1 MTKRLLRQSFVWWF
15 LGGVRASDGKWQ
27 LTLFRSAWITATA
40 VGSLLLCL
48 PSLTRADD
56 IQLEWTAPGEN
67 ASGGRVISYDIRYS
81 STPIGGDTLTWW
93 SSASQAIGEP
103 SPADPG
109 TTENFLLANLFGNV
123 TYQILLRSSDEV
135 GNQSPFS
142 NVAVVGVTDTTG
154 GGSDPVII
162 SGAAVD
168 SIQGT
173 GARVRWSTNIPAVGF
188 VRYGAT
194 AGYGQTTSPSG
205 PATSHTSILTGLTA
219 GQSVHYQIVSYDG
232 AERDSTPDAVFAPGD
247 LPPDRPTGVGAAAGP
262 GLLAVDWDPV
272 GDSDLAKYL
281 VYYDARSPADTGW
294 VLEDQFHPYTSGS
307 DPTDWEDA
315 DARFAVARPPGD
327 RTVYYGSPGA
337 GTGVATYKPGGNDPA
352 WDDLEVKG
360 AFRLESGGDAGIV
373 LRRTG
378 QSHYFVRFRAGEAI
392 SIGGVGASV
401 GALSEATPFAPAAN
415 QWYAFRA
422 TAWNDGGQV
431 RIGCAIWPEGGTEP
445 LQNQVW
451 ALGNGASPLL
461 TGGIGFMVTGSAG
474 TEFDDLIVNE
484 LPAATSARDL
494 GQYTTWLHSG
504 LSTDSVYSYR
514 VVSVDQSG
522 ARSMVSHRASAS
534 PLPIDVGDTSPPARI
549 NDFTATKGGGLG
561 LVNVAWSAV
570 GDDGLTGTASAYD
583 LRYSLSPVTDANW
596 TSATRANTGV
606 PKSSGAAE
614 SLVLSLSAGHTYYL
628 AIRAL
633 DDAGNASQ
641 TSNLGT
647 VNLPADVQGPGITG
661 VRTESVG
668 VLSALVRWETNEP
681 ATSEVRFGL
690 TPAYEIGSVSS
701 QVLTTTHTMGLY
713 NLAPETAYYY
723 EVHAYDSFGNES
735 SSGGHFFLTGG
746 EDDSTGLAILNTQV
760 LVIRDTS
767 ASVSFGTNLVA
778 LGAIEY
784 GTTSSYGSEV
794 GGVAFSNQHSFSL
807 APLLPQTTYH
817 FRGRAVASGDT
828 TYSNDF
834 VIVTAPPGG
843 FDSDPPVL
851 SAIASDSV
859 TTSGARIGW
868 STDEPAR
875 VFLEYGLSESYGQA
889 TTLTSL
895 YATQHTVRLEGLATG
910 REFHYRIHA
919 EDASQNHTISED
931 FTFVTLPESL
941 DTFGPVLSDIGAV
954 SITPE
959 SVHIVWS
966 TDETADGQIE
976 YGTSLPYAN
985 ATPLADSLSLAH
997 DITLSELTPNTQ
1009 YHFRI
1014 LSRDGKGNLTRSSDF
1029 TFTTENDGDIDSIPP
1044 VISSIVLSDATSS
1057 SITVTWLTSE
1067 PAAGQIEYG
1076 LDTTY
1081 GSQTT
1086 LEPDYD
1092 TDHAVQIAGLTADV
1106 VFHYRILSRDPSGNQ
1121 SRSGDRTFVLNP
1133 SSDTTPP
1140 EIEQVTVIDVTS
1152 QSARIAWS
1160 TNENA
1165 EGQIEYG
1172 LTESYSSATP
1182 VDTAHVTEHEV
1193 LLEGLERAA
1202 TYHFRVVSR
1211 DPAGNVS
1218 FSDDL
1223 VLTTSGDVD
1232 SIGPAMENVD
1242 LMEVEEGVVQ
1252 ISWDTDEEAIGRVE
1266 YGLDSTSLAFSTSL
1280 GTSFLT
1286 EHFYEV
1292 DGLAIGRQFFFRA
1305 LARDLAGNESQSE
1318 IYSVWIGDAPDSL
1331 PPTFSGDVI
1340 TVPGISETE
1349 ITWITDEPA
1358 DSRVLYGLDSTVS
1371 SSTSLDVIRVTLHR
1385 VTLTNLR
1392 PDADHFF
1399 RLESRDAAG
1408 NLSQSEL
1415 LQFST
1420 LPDTVNKAPA
1430 LESVETAF
1438 PVETVAVLAWTTDL
1452 SSTGQILYGV
1462 STETS
1467 IANGLSGVFGFEHV
1481 DTLARLE
1488 PETRYYYRIQGAG
1501 ENGIFFQTA
1510 LDSFWTPAD
1519 RTPPP
1524 PPPSFGG
1531 TESSAGIQIAWAVPA
1546 EESPA
1551 TYAVFRTLD
1560 EGDDAVWEKIADG
1573 EGAVTEVMDKL
1584 DGLDLRGVAAV
1595 RYEIALYDAYG
1606 NESRSETI
1614 VVSLDKLAVPIV
1626 QTFLLHPNRPNPFN
1640 PTTVI
1645 PFSIPESAGES
1656 RVRIAIYNM
1665 VGREVRTLLNETRA
1679 PGTYTDVVWN
1689 GVDRVGKNVPS
1700 GRYFYRLQ
1708 AGGKTTVR
1716 SMILVR

>member
-1 MTKRLLRQSFVWWF
+1 M
-15 LGGVRASDGKWQ
+15 
-27 LTLFRSAWITATA
+27 TLFRSAWITATA
-40 VGSLLLCL
+40 VGCLLLCL
-48 PSLTRADD
+48 PSPTRADD
-56 IQLEWTAPGEN
+56 VQLEWTAPGEN
-67 ASGGRVISYDIRYS
+67 AAGGRVIGYDIRYS

-93 SSASQAIGEP
+93 NSASQAIGEP
-103 SPADPG
+103 SPSDPG
-109 TTENFLLANLFGNV
+109 TTENFLLTNLFGNV

-142 NVAVVGVTDTTG
+142 NVAVVGIADTTG
-154 GGSDPVII
+154 GGADPVVID
-162 SGAAVD
+162 GAAVD
-168 SIQGT
+168 SIQGA
-173 GARVRWSTNIPAVGF
+173 GARVRWNTNVPAIGF
-188 VRYGAT
+188 VRYGTT
-194 AGYGQTTSPSG
+194 ANYGQTTSPQG
-205 PATSHTSILTGLTA
+205 PVTSHAATLTGLTA

-232 AERDSTPDAVFAPGD
+232 AERDSTPDAVFGTAE
-247 LPPDRPTGVGAAAGP
+247 LPPDRPAGLEAAPGP
-262 GLLAVDWDPV
+262 GLIAVGWDPV
-272 GDSDLAKYL
+272 NDPDLANYL
-281 VYYDARSPADTGW
+281 VYYHADAPADTGW
-294 VLEDQFHPYTSGS
+294 LYEDQFHPYQTGT
-307 DPTDWEDA
+307 DPPTWEDA
-315 DARFAVARPPGD
+315 DNRFAVARPPD
-327 RTVYYGSPGA
+327 NRTVYEGTPA
-337 GTGVATYKPGGNDPA
+337 GPAAVATYKPGGVDPS
-352 WDDLEVKG
+352 WDDVEVKG
-360 AFRLESGGDAGIV
+360 AFRLEPGGDAGLV
-373 LRRTG
+373 LRRTN
-378 QSHYFVRFRAGEAI
+378 QSHYVVRFRDGQPVAI
-392 SIGGVGASV
+392 DGVGASPV
-401 GALSEATPFAPAAN
+401 PQPGAAPVSPVAN
-415 QWYAFRA
+415 LWYAFRA
-422 TAWNDGGQV
+422 TVWNDGGTV
-431 RIGCAIWPEGGTEP
+431 RIGCAVWPEGETEP
-445 LQNQVW
+445 LQNQ
-451 ALGNGASPLL
+451 ARATDDGASALSA
-461 TGGIGFMVTGSAG
+461 GGVGFSVAGSAA
-474 TEFDDLIVNE
+474 TRFDDIIVNE
-484 LPAATSARDL
+484 LPPATTESDL
-494 GQYTTWLHSG
+494 GQYTTWLHSS
-504 LSTDSVYSYR
+504 LSPDSVYFYR

-522 ARSMVSHRASAS
+522 TRSMVSHRVSAS
-534 PLPIDVGDTSPPARI
+534 PLPVDVGDTTAPSRI

-570 GDDGLTGTASAYD
+570 GDDGLAGTASAYD
-583 LRYSLSPVTDANW
+583 LRYSFSPVTDANW
-596 TSATRANTGV
+596 TSATRANTGI
-606 PKSSGAAE
+606 PKASGSPE
-614 SLVLSLSAGHTYYL
+614 SLVLNLSAGHTYYL
-628 AIRAL
+628 AIRAI
-633 DDAGNASQ
+633 DDAGNASP

-647 VNLPADVQGPGITG
+647 VNLPSDVQGPGITG

-701 QVLTTTHTMGLY
+701 QILTTTHTMGLY
-713 NLAPETAYYY
+713 NLTPETAYYF
-723 EVHAYDSFGNES
+723 EARASDSFGNES
-735 SSGGHFFLTGG
+735 TSGGHFFLTGG
-746 EDDSTGLAILNTQV
+746 EEDSTGLAVLNMQV
-760 LVIRDTS
+760 LVIDDTA

-778 LGAIEY
+778 VGAIEY
-784 GTTSSYGSEV
+784 GTTTSYGNEV
-794 GGVAFSNQHSFSL
+794 GGVAFSNQHNFSL
-807 APLLPQTTYH
+807 APLLPETAYH
-817 FRGRAVASGDT
+817 FRGRAVANGDT
-828 TYSNDF
+828 TYSDDF

-851 SAIASDSV
+851 SAIAADSI

-868 STDEPAR
+868 TTDEPAR
-875 VFLEYGLSESYGQA
+875 VFVEYGLTESYGQA

-895 YATQHTVRLEGLATG
+895 YATQHAVRLEGLATG

-919 EDASQNHTISED
+919 EDASQNDTVSDD
-931 FTFVTLPESL
+931 FTFLTLPESL

-954 SITPE
+954 SITPA

-966 TDETADGQIE
+966 TDEPSDGQIE
-976 YGTSLPYAN
+976 YGTSIPYAN
-985 ATPLADSLSLAH
+985 ATPLADSLSFAH
-997 DITLSELTPNTQ
+997 DIMLSELTPNTQ

-1057 SITVTWLTSE
+1057 SITVTWLTDE
-1067 PAAGQIEYG
+1067 AAAGQIEYG

-1086 LEPDYD
+1086 LEPEYD

-1106 VFHYRILSRDPSGNQ
+1106 VFHYRILSRDPSGNE

-1182 VDTAHVTEHEV
+1182 VDTAHVLEHEV
-1193 LLEGLERAA
+1193 LLEDLERAA

-1232 SIGPAMENVD
+1232 SIGPTLANVD

-1252 ISWDTDEEAIGRVE
+1252 VSWNTDEEAIGRVE
-1266 YGLDSTSLAFSTSL
+1266 YGLDSASLALSTSL

-1305 LARDLAGNESQSE
+1305 LARDLAGNESASDV
-1318 IYSVWIGDAPDSL
+1318 YSVWIGDAPDSL

-1340 TVPGISETE
+1340 TVPGIREAE

-1358 DSRVLYGLDSTVS
+1358 DSRVLYGLDSTTS
-1371 SSTSLDVIRVTLHR
+1371 SSTSLDAIRVTLHR

-1392 PDADHFF
+1392 PDADHYF
-1399 RLESRDAAG
+1399 RLESRDAAD
-1408 NLSQSEL
+1408 NLSRSEL

-1462 STETS
+1462 DTETS
-1467 IANGLSGVFGFEHV
+1467 IANGLSGVFAFTHL
-1481 DTLARLE
+1481 DTLERLE
-1488 PETRYYYRIQGAG
+1488 PETRYYYRIQGTG

-1531 TESSAGIQIAWAVPA
+1531 TESSQGIQIAWAIPA

-1551 TYAVFRTLD
+1551 AYAVFRTLD
-1560 EGDDAVWEKIADG
+1560 EGEDAVWDKIADG
-1573 EGAVTEVMDKL
+1573 EGGVTEIVDEL

-1656 RVRIAIYNM
+1656 RVKISIYNM
-1665 VGREVRTLLNETRA
+1665 VGREIRTLLNESRA
-1679 PGTYTDVVWN
+1679 PGTYTDVAWN
-1689 GVDRVGKNVPS
+1689 GVDRIGKNVPS

-1716 SMILVR
+1716 SMILIR